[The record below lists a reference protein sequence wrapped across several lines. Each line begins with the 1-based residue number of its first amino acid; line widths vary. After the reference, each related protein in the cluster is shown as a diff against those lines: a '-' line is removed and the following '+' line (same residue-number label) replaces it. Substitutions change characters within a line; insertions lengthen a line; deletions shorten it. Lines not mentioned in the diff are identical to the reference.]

1 MSVSVTGF
9 QKQLSTGKIYRE
21 QKKDGQQKVTAVIIT
36 YNEELNIRRTLSR
49 LAWCDEIVILD
60 SYSTDNTINICK
72 EFDCKVFYRSFDG
85 YGTQKQA
92 AVAEASHDWVLVI
105 DADEV
110 LSEELVHEMQQALS
124 GNTDQAAFSIPMNLV
139 FLNKE
144 FKVGREANR
153 FYIRLFNRRKGGFTA
168 DTVHESILV
177 NGTVQKLSS
186 TIKHYSYTSLHQC
199 IEKCNKYSTLSSEMA
214 FRKGKNKSVPL
225 LLMAL
230 PFNFFKYYLLDLNFA
245 NGLKGF
251 YWSVFST
258 YYHFAKYVKLNELNA
273 AQQNKSS
280 RYCGENNAGY

>member
-1 MSVSVTGF
+1 MSGSVGTI
-9 QKQLSTGKIYRE
+9 QKQISTGKIYRE
-21 QKKDGQQKVTAVIIT
+21 QTSLSKVSAVIIT

-49 LAWCDEIVILD
+49 LTWCDEIVILD
-60 SYSTDNTINICK
+60 SYSNDKTIDICK
-72 EFDCKVFYRSFDG
+72 EFGCQIYYRSFDG

-92 AVAEASHDWVLVI
+92 AVAKATNDWVLVI

-110 LSEELVHEMQQALS
+110 LSEELVSEMQHAVSS
-124 GNTDQAAFSIPMNLV
+124 GTDQAAFSIPMNLV

-153 FYIRLFNRRKGGFTA
+153 YYIRLFNRHRGGFTA
-168 DTVHESILV
+168 DKVHEGIV
-177 NGTVQKLSS
+177 VDGPVQKFRS

-214 FRKGKNKSVPL
+214 FRKGKNKSVPV

-230 PFNFFKYYLLDLNFA
+230 PFNFFKYYLLDLNFM

-258 YYHFAKYVKLNELNA
+258 YYHFAKYVKLNELNRA
-273 AQQNKSS
+273 H
-280 RYCGENNAGY
+280 